1 MRLEADAGGRAGARP
16 RARCAD
22 DAAACGAGAS
32 VGADGLGA
40 LRRCSRARRA
50 SAKAAVSPCAPIISS
65 CLNCKTEFPL
75 LRGGGIRIPW
85 LDRTPEAARLEWRAR
100 FNEFLHANS
109 VERMRLERAL
119 AEVRRSKTAV
129 GRISALLSARESQ
142 RKEIV
147 DLLVP
152 LSLGGVRAAPA
163 LDRAGILH
171 ERLPQRD
178 SLVDDYDS
186 LLRDWAWESVE
197 NDSRVECVR
206 EVLPERKAFKAGKLL
221 TLGAGAGRLA
231 YDLHLRYSTE
241 LSVAL
246 DVTPL
251 PLLLAA
257 RVLNRETITLHEFP
271 VAPLSQSLTAIA
283 RLCAA
288 PAPLAADGTPFV
300 LVLADALHSPFK
312 PGSFDTVLTPWLL
325 DVVPQ
330 SFVDWARIVNRLL
343 AKGGTWI
350 NTGPLAFR
358 HRNEAWCYSEEEV
371 LELVAANGFVI
382 GASERKKVPYLQS
395 PASGRGRIERA
406 LTFSATKIADS
417 AAPER
422 VDRYPDWL
430 VDITRSVP
438 DLDEL
443 VVASTQRLLQAQIL
457 AAIDGKRSIVEIAQF
472 VAKRYG
478 LQKSEAES
486 AVRRIL
492 LHVYEKMLT
501 ANTDSTAALE

>member
-1 MRLEADAGGRAGARP
+1 MTRP
-16 RARCAD
+16 RAEPARAP
-22 DAAACGAGAS
+22 AP
-32 VGADGLGA
+32 DGLGA
-40 LRRCSRARRA
+40 LAPLLECPACKRTGGGLAQRAEQFF
-50 SAKAAVSPCAPIISS
+50 

-75 LRGGGIRIPW
+75 LRSGGRRIPW
-85 LDRTPEAARLEWRAR
+85 LDRAPEAARLEWRAR

-109 VERMRLERAL
+109 VERARLERAL
-119 AEVRRSKTAV
+119 GEVRRSKPAV
-129 GRISALLSARESQ
+129 ARISALLAAREAQ

-152 LSLGGVRAAPA
+152 LSLGTVRAAPS
-163 LDRAGILH
+163 LDRAGVLH
-171 ERLPQRD
+171 DRLPQRD
-178 SLVDDYDS
+178 SLVGDYDA

-206 EVLPERKAFKAGKLL
+206 EVLPERKAFNAGKLL
-221 TLGAGAGRLA
+221 TLGAGACRLA
-231 YDLHLRYSTE
+231 YDLHLRYAPE

-246 DVTPL
+246 DVNPL

-257 RVLNRETITLHEFP
+257 RVLNRDAITLHEFP
-271 VAPLSQSLTAIA
+271 LAPLSQSLAAVA

-288 PAPLAADGTPFV
+288 PAPLVDGAPFV
-300 LVLADALHSPFK
+300 LVLADALHAPFK
-312 PGSFDTVLTPWLL
+312 AGTFDTVLTPWLL

-330 SFVDWARIVNRLL
+330 SFTDWARTVNRLL

-350 NTGPLAFR
+350 HTGPLAFR
-358 HRNEAWCYSEEEV
+358 HRNEAWCFSEEEV
-371 LELVAANGFVI
+371 LELVAANGFAI
-382 GASERKKVPYLQS
+382 GACERKKVPCLQS
-395 PASGRGRIERA
+395 PASGSGRIERA
-406 LTFSATKIADS
+406 LSFSATKIADS

-430 VDITRSVP
+430 VDITRAVP

-443 VVASTQRLLQAQIL
+443 VVASTQHLLQAQIL

-478 LQKSEAES
+478 LQKSEAEG
-486 AVRRIL
+486 AVRRL
-492 LHVYEKMLT
+492 LREMY
-501 ANTDSTAALE
+501 DSTLESKPSPTAAFR

>member
-1 MRLEADAGGRAGARP
+1 VTRTGDSKRP
-16 RARCAD
+16 RA
-22 DAAACGAGAS
+22 DASRAS
-32 VGADGLGA
+32 ALDGLGA
-40 LRRCSRARRA
+40 LAPLLACPSCKREGGGLAQRAEHFF
-50 SAKAAVSPCAPIISS
+50 

-75 LRGGGIRIPW
+75 VRSGRTRIPW
-85 LDRTPEAARLEWRAR
+85 LDRAPEGARLEWRAR

-119 AEVRRSKTAV
+119 GEVRRSKPAV
-129 GRISALLSARESQ
+129 ARISALLAAREAQ

-152 LSLGGVRAAPA
+152 LSLGAVRAAPS
-163 LDRAGILH
+163 LDRAGVLH
-171 ERLPQRD
+171 DRLPQRD
-178 SLVDDYDS
+178 SLVGEYDF

-221 TLGAGAGRLA
+221 TLGAGACRLA
-231 YDLHLRYSTE
+231 YDLHLRYAPE

-246 DVTPL
+246 DVNPL

-271 VAPLSQSLTAIA
+271 VAPLSQSLAAIP

-288 PAPLAADGTPFV
+288 PAPLADDGTPFV
-300 LVLADALHSPFK
+300 LVLADALHAPFK

-330 SFVDWARIVNRLL
+330 SFTDWARTVNRLL

-358 HRNEAWCYSEEEV
+358 HPNEAWCFSEEEV

-382 GASERKKVPYLQS
+382 GASERKKVPCLQS
-395 PASGRGRIERA
+395 PASGRGLIERA

-417 AAPER
+417 AASER
-422 VDRYPDWL
+422 VERYPDWL
-430 VDITRSVP
+430 VDITRAVP

-443 VVASTQRLLQAQIL
+443 VVASTQHLLQAQIL

-478 LQKSEAES
+478 LQKSEAEG
-486 AVRRIL
+486 AVRRL
-492 LHVYEKMLT
+492 LREIY
-501 ANTDSTAALE
+501 DSTVAAKESSTTALQ